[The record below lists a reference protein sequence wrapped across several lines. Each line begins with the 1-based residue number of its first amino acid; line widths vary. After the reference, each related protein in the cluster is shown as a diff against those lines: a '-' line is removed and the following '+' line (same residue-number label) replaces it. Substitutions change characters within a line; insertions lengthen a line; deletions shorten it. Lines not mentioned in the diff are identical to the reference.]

1 VPDRSHLSI
10 GEVLSLLR
18 DEFPDVTISKIRFL
32 ESQGLVD
39 PERTPSGYR
48 KFYEHD
54 VERLRWILRQQRE
67 NFLPLKVIKGR
78 LTDQDPDET
87 SGTGTG
93 GLEAQPSH
101 GGAPEGGQL
110 FAPAGPSMTGPGA
123 PGTNGLVAV
132 DVPAVGDPSLRSAAP
147 PEAVAHG
154 DSIAAP
160 SGEGRAAAD
169 PEGSDPG
176 FAVSPEIAPS
186 EVAVAVPGVAGPGGT
201 DPGVAPSVASAGPLP
216 GGFDPSAASRGALDA
231 AVAPTPGAA
240 PAPDFGGASHA
251 PNRDAA
257 RVGAR
262 VGGLAAAPVAD
273 NDDDQSFSLS
283 ELMAGSGLD
292 QAQVAELTGFG
303 LIIPQGSSGGEKYYG
318 PDSLAIAT
326 AAAGFARHGVDARH
340 LRAWRTAAERE
351 VSLFE
356 QVVIPLLRQRNPQA
370 RAQAA
375 ATLSELAHLGSALRE
390 ILVRRGLDEVH

>member
-78 LTDQDPDET
+78 LTDQDDDDA
-87 SGTGTG
+87 TGTG
-93 GLEAQPSH
+93 ELEAQPSP
-101 GGAPEGGQL
+101 GGVPDGGQL
-110 FAPAGPSMTGPGA
+110 FAPAGPAMTGPGA

-132 DVPAVGDPSLRSAAP
+132 DAPAVGEPSLMSTAP
-147 PEAVAHG
+147 PKAGAAHG

-160 SGEGRAAAD
+160 SGEGLAVAD
-169 PEGSDPG
+169 PEGADPG
-176 FAVSPEIAPS
+176 FAVPPEIAPS
-186 EVAVAVPGVAGPGGT
+186 EGAGQGGGPEVAVPGGS

-216 GGFDPSAASRGALDA
+216 GGFDPSAARRGARDA
-231 AVAPTPGAA
+231 AVAPTPSAA
-240 PAPDFGGASHA
+240 PAPDFGGPSHPPNQEA
-251 PNRDAA
+251 PGVGD
-257 RVGAR
+257 RVAGLGAQ
-262 VGGLAAAPVAD
+262 PVAD
-273 NDDDQSFSLS
+273 DDDQSFSLP
-283 ELMAGSGLD
+283 ELMARSGLD

-326 AAAGFARHGVDARH
+326 AAAGFARHGVEARH

-375 ATLSELAHLGSALRE
+375 ATLSELAHLGAALRE